1 MEPLQKAGFEGTAMT
16 SGDGNTCWC
25 HPIFALFMGNYP
37 EHILDTGVRMGQ
49 CPWCECPK
57 DDLEDGEEEYEYRG
71 LGKIL
76 DALSAFDDLDTQI
89 FVHVCS
95 DAGIK
100 PVVLPFWENLPYT
113 NIYQSIT
120 PDVLPQLYQG
130 VIKHLLVWVKSAF
143 GEAEIDAWSQQFP
156 PNHNIHLFMNGTTS
170 LSQLSG
176 TKYSQICQLVLS
188 MVVDLCL
195 PNGMNSLCLICA
207 VHAILDFLYLAQY
220 HVHSSTTL
228 DLLANSLSHFLENKN
243 IFIDFSVQEHF
254 NIQKLH
260 YLKYYMDFIKLHGT
274 TDNYGTKYTEHLY
287 IDLPINQLTGKMNI
301 PKWQYGLNVGKS
313 FGIMLLIWSGD

>member
-1 MEPLQKAGFEGTAMT
+1 M
-16 SGDGNTCWC
+16 
-25 HPIFALFMGNYP
+25 
-37 EHILDTGVRMGQ
+37 
-49 CPWCECPK
+49 
-57 DDLEDGEEEYEYRG
+57 
-71 LGKIL
+71 
-76 DALSAFDDLDTQI
+76 
-89 FVHVCS
+89 
-95 DAGIK
+95 
-100 PVVLPFWENLPYT
+100 
-113 NIYQSIT
+113 
-120 PDVLPQLYQG
+120 
-130 VIKHLLVWVKSAF
+130 KSAF
-143 GEAEIDAWSQQFP
+143 GEAEIDALSQQFP

-176 TKYSQICQLVLS
+176 TKHSQKCQLVLS

-228 DLLANSLSHFLENKN
+228 DLLANLLSHFLENKN

-274 TDNYGTKYTEHLY
+274 TDNYGTKYTEHLH

-301 PKWQYGLNVGKS
+301 PK
-313 FGIMLLIWSGD
+313 